1 MMQAQ
6 AAIKMSEFRNSH
18 SNYLCGEAGFTL
30 LESMMAAVVLGI
42 GLIALA
48 GMQGIALSRNV
59 DANELTLA
67 SNLAADMVER
77 IQYNRRNAS
86 AYDGIDTT
94 QPITPQAAANAMA
107 SGDYTQWKA
116 RLESARLGTVK
127 GRITV
132 SGIVINPSLN
142 QSAVAVTVQWTGNTG
157 SAVTARART
166 VTLNAVVAPE

>member
-1 MMQAQ
+1 VM
-6 AAIKMSEFRNSH
+6 EFRRFRKI
-18 SNYLCGEAGFTL
+18 SNGRWWAEDGFTL

-77 IQYNRRNAS
+77 IQYNRRNAIV
-86 AYDGIDTT
+86 YNNIDTLLPAT
-94 QPITPQAAANAMA
+94 QPTTNTMA

-116 RLESARLGTVK
+116 RLESARLGAVK
-127 GRITV
+127 GRVTV
-132 SGIVINPSLN
+132 SDIVMNPPLK
-142 QSAVAVTVQWTGNTG
+142 QSTVAVQVQWTGNTG
-157 SAVTARART
+157 SAATARTRT

>member
-1 MMQAQ
+1 MM
-6 AAIKMSEFRNSH
+6 EFRRSRKI
-18 SNYLCGEAGFTL
+18 SNGHWWAEDGFTL

-77 IQYNRRNAS
+77 IQYNRRNAIV
-86 AYDGIDTT
+86 YNNIDTLLPAT
-94 QPITPQAAANAMA
+94 QPTTNTMA

-116 RLESARLGTVK
+116 RLESARLGAVR
-127 GRITV
+127 GRVTV
-132 SGIVINPSLN
+132 SAIVMNPSLS
-142 QSAVAVTVQWTGNTG
+142 QSAVTVQVSWTGNTG
-157 SAVTARART
+157 SAAMARTRT

>member
-1 MMQAQ
+1 M
-6 AAIKMSEFRNSH
+6 KMSEFRNSH
-18 SNYLCGEAGFTL
+18 LDHSWSEAGFTI

-77 IQYNRRNAS
+77 IQYNRRNAT
-86 AYDGIDTT
+86 AYDGIDTS
-94 QPITPQAAANAMA
+94 QPITPQAAANTMA

-116 RLESARLGTVK
+116 RLGSARLAAVK
-127 GRITV
+127 GRV
-132 SGIVINPSLN
+132 SVTPIVMSPSLN
-142 QSAVAVTVQWTGNTG
+142 QSTVTVQVNWTGNTG
-157 SAVTARART
+157 SAATARTRT
-166 VTLNAVVAPE
+166 LTLNAVVAPE

>member
-1 MMQAQ
+1 V
-6 AAIKMSEFRNSH
+6 IEFQRSREI
-18 SNYLCGEAGFTL
+18 SNGHWWTDDGFTL

-42 GLIALA
+42 GLIAIA

-77 IQYNRRNAS
+77 IQYNRRNAIV
-86 AYDGIDTT
+86 YNNIDTT
-94 QPITPQAAANAMA
+94 VATSQPTTNTMA

-127 GRITV
+127 GRVTV
-132 SGIVINPSLN
+132 NDIVMNPPLK
-142 QSAVAVTVQWTGNTG
+142 QSTVAVQVQWTGNTG
-157 SAVTARART
+157 SAATTRTRT

>member
-1 MMQAQ
+1 VM
-6 AAIKMSEFRNSH
+6 EFRRSRKI
-18 SNYLCGEAGFTL
+18 SNGHWWAEDGFTL
-30 LESMMAAVVLGI
+30 LESLMAAVVLGI
-42 GLIALA
+42 GLIGLA

-77 IQYNRRNAS
+77 IQYNRRNAIV
-86 AYDGIDTT
+86 YNNIDTT
-94 QPITPQAAANAMA
+94 LPATQPTTNTMA

-127 GRITV
+127 GRVTV
-132 SGIVINPSLN
+132 NDIVMNPPLK
-142 QSAVAVTVQWTGNTG
+142 QSTVAVQVQWTGNTG
-157 SAVTARART
+157 SAATARTRT